1 MDEMPMVCSEPPGLS
16 PLKHHTDVSLP
27 LDVLVQAGPQYC
39 LLAVQ

>member
-16 PLKHHTDVSLP
+16 PLKHYTDVSLP